1 MIAHFFIHR
10 PIFAWVI
17 SIVIM
22 LTGVGSILTL
32 PVEQYPDIAPPSI
45 RIDTT
50 YTGASAQTVENSV
63 VQIIEQE
70 LTGLDG
76 LLYFSSSSSSSGTA
90 RIDVTFEKGTDADTA
105 QVQVQ
110 NKVAQI
116 TTRLPKA
123 VQDEGVRV
131 TKAQSDFLMI
141 FALYDKSNTRTSVDV
156 ADYLLTT
163 MQDPIAR
170 LEGVGTVQVFGA

>member
-22 LTGVGSILTL
+22 LAGLGSIFSL
-32 PVEQYPDIAPPSI
+32 PVAQYPDVAPPTI

-63 VQIIEQE
+63 IQIIEQQ

-76 LLYFSSSSSSSGTA
+76 LLYFSSTSSSSGS
-90 RIDVTFEKGTDADTA
+90 
-105 QVQVQ
+105 
-110 NKVAQI
+110 
-116 TTRLPKA
+116 A
-123 VQDEGVRV
+123 VFCGD
-131 TKAQSDFLMI
+131 LMGE
-141 FALYDKSNTRTSVDV
+141 S
-156 ADYLLTT
+156 
-163 MQDPIAR
+163 M
-170 LEGVGTVQVFGA
+170 